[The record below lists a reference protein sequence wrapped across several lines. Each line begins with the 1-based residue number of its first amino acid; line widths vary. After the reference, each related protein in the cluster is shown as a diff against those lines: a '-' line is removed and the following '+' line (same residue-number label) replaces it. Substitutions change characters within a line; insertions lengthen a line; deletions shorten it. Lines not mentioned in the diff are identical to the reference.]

1 MIESMVLFLKDTLT
15 MVGDN
20 QYLQAL
26 AAVILAMAAAKIVDL
41 LINLASRWARKSKT
55 PIDDLLFEGLHRP
68 LFMTMILIGLG
79 VATLILDL
87 QPSVESVTV
96 NILRTILLLVWVQFL
111 IRFTRGLCRLE
122 ANRPDTSRFI
132 QPATLPLFDNL
143 ILLGILALAAY
154 LLLQIW
160 DIHIGAWVA
169 SAGVVGLALSFAAK
183 DSLANLFAGV
193 FIIADAPYRVG
204 DYVVLDSGERGR
216 ITQIGLRSTRLLTRD
231 DVEVTIPNAI
241 MGNTSI
247 VNQTGGPRQ
256 SYRTKIPMT
265 VCYGE
270 DLEKVR
276 DVLMEVVTE
285 IPGVAKHPAP
295 RVRFRRF
302 DDSGIAL
309 DLLCWANQPALR
321 GQIVDQLIMTI
332 HARFAQEGITFP
344 YPRQELYLQSS
355 STTE

>member
-1 MIESMVLFLKDTLT
+1 MLEPLVLFLKDALT

-20 QYLQAL
+20 KYLQAFI
-26 AAVILAMAAAKIVDL
+26 AVVIALVAAKMIDIMITV
-41 LINLASRWARKSKT
+41 AARWAKKT
-55 PIDDLLFEGLHRP
+55 RTAIDDLLLEGLHRP
-68 LFMTMILIGLG
+68 LFMTVILIGLG
-79 VATLILDL
+79 IATLILEM
-87 QPSVESVTV
+87 QPSVQFTTIG
-96 NILRTILLLVWVQFL
+96 ILRSLALLVW
-111 IRFTRGLCRLE
+111 IRFAIQLARALCRLE
-122 ANRPDTSRFI
+122 ANRPDTSRFV

-143 ILLGILALAAY
+143 ILLGLLALGAY

-204 DYVVLDSGERGR
+204 DYVVLDSGDRGR
-216 ITQIGLRSTRLLTRD
+216 VTHIGLRSTRLLTRD
-231 DVEVTIPNAI
+231 DIEVTIPNSV
-241 MGNTSI
+241 MGNSSI
-247 VNQTGGPRQ
+247 VNQTGGPRR

-276 DVLMEVVTE
+276 DVLMAIVID
-285 IPGVAKHPAP
+285 IPGVSKQPEP

-309 DLLCWANQPALR
+309 DLLCWVNRPALR
-321 GQIVDQLIMTI
+321 GQVTDQLIMAI
-332 HARFAQEGITFP
+332 HARFAEEGITFP
-344 YPRQELYLQSS
+344 YPRQELYLQPSADS
-355 STTE
+355 E